1 MRPALFLL
9 FTVASLLNVNDLRA
23 QVPDVGMVYLSGK
36 VVNESRKGM
45 AAAIYDYK
53 NGNRIEEF
61 FTSGIEKFE
70 FSYPLQD
77 SVAFVVYSEGYVSK
91 TVFIDTH
98 VPLNKQKSDYN
109 FPFFIDLYPAGNKPS
124 SIDLK
129 RPVGKIVFS
138 GTQFIYDIDF
148 TKHQNERLKEF
159 VRERERI

>member
-45 AAAIYDYK
+45 ATAIYDYK

-61 FTSGIEKFE
+61 FTSRIEKFE